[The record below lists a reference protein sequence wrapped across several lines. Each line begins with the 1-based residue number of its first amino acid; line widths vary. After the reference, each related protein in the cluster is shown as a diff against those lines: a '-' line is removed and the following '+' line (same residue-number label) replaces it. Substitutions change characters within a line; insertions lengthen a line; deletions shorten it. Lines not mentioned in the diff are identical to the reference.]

1 MWCLESCARG
11 PRGPAGDHG
20 GLQEAWPGP
29 GTSPSAFRTECSH
42 LPQCRAGL
50 QMKKNPW
57 PKNGWKSV
65 QLKSVLFGSSAG
77 FHRETFLAET
87 ASQCPEQPFR
97 PLAGPP
103 PSEDHPSGILY
114 LEGPSQPLGQIPPT
128 PRASDSVV
136 CIPSSS
142 DRPGG
147 LSQGSDSSLRSQGD
161 AEAAGP
167 HPI

>member
-42 LPQCRAGL
+42 LPQCRAGS

-87 ASQCPEQPFR
+87 ASQCPEQS
-97 PLAGPP
+97 LATWAPA
-103 PSEDHPSGILY
+103 HPSGPWQDRLPPRTIPQGFSIWRARHNPWGRSHPPPELLTQWSASLAAATG
-114 LEGPSQPLGQIPPT
+114 LE
-128 PRASDSVV
+128 V
-136 CIPSSS
+136 
-142 DRPGG
+142 
-147 LSQGSDSSLRSQGD
+147 
-161 AEAAGP
+161 
-167 HPI
+167 